1 MYSNMRGVVSP
12 LAELTGAT
20 HVLHSSFPYSWE
32 GLLLEH
38 HLMPAGECVGKKSS
52 QHILVFQK
60 TMVQCQFPNRGSGV
74 SLSHVLKPGSI
85 TLMPSGEI
93 PTRQYLTSSEVV
105 FCAFEPNFV
114 SEIMLAE
121 NDLAW
126 CGADFGL
133 QLNLMDSPTIKLIE
147 LLMQELS
154 TGSASAKA
162 YIKSLTYA
170 LTLRYLL
177 LASGRLG
184 VEGNVHTL
192 PQMTLKRVLK
202 HIEDALA
209 TDISLSA
216 LAQEVGYSR
225 GHFLNMFRRSMGVT
239 PYQYLL
245 RCRIDRARTLLRLG
259 NLSLSE
265 IAVACGFSN
274 QSHLTNV
281 FREHVGTTP
290 GHYRRIC

>member
-1 MYSNMRGVVSP
+1 MDSNSRGVVSP
-12 LAELTGAT
+12 LAELTCAT
-20 HVLHSSFPYSWE
+20 DVLHSSLPYSWE

-38 HLMPAGECVGKKSS
+38 HLIPAGECLEARSS
-52 QHILVFQK
+52 QHILAFQK
-60 TMVQCQFPNRGSGV
+60 TLVQCQFPNRGSGV
-74 SLSHVLKPGSI
+74 GLSHVLKPGSI
-85 TLMPSGEI
+85 TLMPAGVI
-93 PTRQYLTSSEVV
+93 PTRQYSTSSEVV
-105 FCAFEPNFV
+105 LCAFEPDFMK
-114 SEIMLAE
+114 EIMLIE
-121 NDLAW
+121 DDLVQ
-126 CGADFGL
+126 CSDFEL
-133 QLNLMDSPTIKLIE
+133 KLNLMDSPTVKLIE

-162 YIKSLTYA
+162 YIESLTCA

-177 LASGRLG
+177 LSSGRIG
-184 VEGNVHTL
+184 VKGNVHAL

-202 HIEDALA
+202 HIEDGMAS
-209 TDISLSA
+209 DISISA

-225 GHFLNMFRRSMGVT
+225 GYFLSMFRGSMGVT

-245 RCRIDRARTLLRLG
+245 KCRIDRARTLLRLR

-265 IAVACGFSN
+265 IAAACGFSN

-290 GHYRRIC
+290 GHYRRNC